1 MLVFFTKSPV
11 FVKFPGIKAKH
22 RPHKKRLSHIET
34 AFLIPVVEIL
44 LQYLCESVTKCLEE
58 CVLGCSLVQDA
69 AYSGTANGHSAYGY
83 A

>member
-22 RPHKKRLSHIET
+22 RPHKKGCPNLET

-44 LQYLCESVTKCLEE
+44 FQDLCERVAECLEE
-58 CVLGCSLVQDA
+58 CVLGCCLVHDTAYAGAADGDA
-69 AYSGTANGHSAYGY
+69 AN
-83 A
+83 